1 MLSPEQARSNKVRA
15 MLIDLAQAAWELVED
30 TDPGSEDGKVLGAA
44 LDRVA
49 DRCPD

>member
-1 MLSPEQARSNKVRA
+1 

-30 TDPGSEDGKVLGAA
+30 TDPASEDGKVLGAA

-49 DRCPD
+49 DRCPG